1 MKGSSSLLKGS
12 YNVFPNFFVVVVSIL
27 YEFSRVDK
35 DLYMVNLGLL
45 MYASEYTQK
54 AQTWDPVN
62 KPKSL

>member
-1 MKGSSSLLKGS
+1 M
-12 YNVFPNFFVVVVSIL
+12 FPNFFVVVVSIL

-54 AQTWDPVN
+54 AQT
-62 KPKSL
+62 